1 MYSTNAGKSK
11 MTVVALRGNL
21 GFAMDSE
28 TRMRRLAREIAM
40 DIHDISDILKRY
52 EVSDE
57 EWLRLGTHRVF
68 KSMLQEEMV
77 RWHSPMN
84 TRERTRVKI
93 EAMIEDALES
103 QFANLIDPKF
113 SDTAKVQLLQTL
125 GKIVGYGAEKGEGPT
140 SGVVFN
146 ISIDKGDRTIQADTT
161 PAITIDSTAVD
172 AAE

>member
-1 MYSTNAGKSK
+1 
-11 MTVVALRGNL
+11 
-21 GFAMDSE
+21 MDSE

-40 DIHDISDILKRY
+40 DIHDLADILKRY

-57 EWLRLGTHRVF
+57 EWLKLGTQRSF
-68 KSMLQEEMV
+68 KIMLQEEMI

-113 SDTAKVQLLQTL
+113 SDTAKVQLFQAL
-125 GKIVGYGAEKGEGPT
+125 GKIVGYGTEKSEGPGT
-140 SGVVFN
+140 GVVFN
-146 ISIDKGDRTIQADTT
+146 ISIDKGDHTIQADTT
-161 PAITIDSTAVD
+161 PPITIDSTAVD